1 MKKKFSWRSFISF
14 GLLYFFL
21 VLLFSGAILYITPP
35 GRIANWTDWQLLGLT
50 KSQWQTMHTNFSY
63 LFAIL
68 SIFHLFT
75 INWKTFWSYIRSRVR
90 SGLNRKTELI
100 LATLLTAI
108 FMFGVIYSWPPF
120 STIMDLGET
129 LKEGWEEEYTAPP
142 VPHAEEFTIMELSS
156 DILKIPEAEVVSK
169 LADLG
174 IMVEN
179 NMQNLK
185 DLSGQVDLSPSAIY
199 NELAGDSRHEKVG
212 IKQGGGMGRKT
223 LQQIAN
229 ENNLP
234 VEDLLSN
241 LERAGIHASAE
252 DFVRDLANQQGL
264 HPSEIVS
271 ILNGNTKSE
280 NH

>member
-35 GRIANWTDWQLLGLT
+35 GRIANWTDWQLFGLS

-100 LATLLTAI
+100 LASLLTAV
-108 FMFGVIYSWPPF
+108 FLLGVINGWPPF
-120 STIMDLGET
+120 GTIMDIGENF
-129 LKEGWEEEYTAPP
+129 KEGWEEEYTAPP
-142 VPHAEEFTIMELSS
+142 VPHAEEFTIEELSS
-156 DILKIPEAEVVSK
+156 GILKIPEAAVIAK
-169 LADLG
+169 LSDLG
-174 IMVEN
+174 IKVDN

-185 DLSGQVDLSPSAIY
+185 DLSVQVDLSPGAIY
-199 NELAGDSRHEKVG
+199 NELAGDSGHREG
-212 IKQGGGMGRKT
+212 RISQGGGMGRKT

-229 ENNLP
+229 ENNYLL
-234 VEDLLSN
+234 EDLLSR
-241 LERAGIHASAE
+241 LERAGIPASGE
-252 DFVRDLANQQGL
+252 DYLRDLANQHGL

-271 ILNGNTKSE
+271 IINGNNEPE